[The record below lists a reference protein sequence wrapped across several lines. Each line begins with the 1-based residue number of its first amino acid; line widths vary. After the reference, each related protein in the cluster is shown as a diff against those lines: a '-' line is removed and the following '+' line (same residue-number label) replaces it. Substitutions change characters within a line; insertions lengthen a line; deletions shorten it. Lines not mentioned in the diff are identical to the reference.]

1 MKASCDTM
9 TKVILDSKVWV
20 NLLSSLGENITD
32 VVINA
37 SAPST
42 IEYHAAH
49 STYYVH
55 YKVTHENSVKRGG
68 NLTITD
74 MKKTLTFLKN
84 CKGDVT
90 VQQSVSK
97 LSLKCNNKKMTIPL
111 LNCKSAQ
118 LAPTM
123 SSLVE
128 NSRKGQWI
136 GFGRGTFTTHGT
148 VNFGDLI
155 DGAKIAKS
163 LSVNSEF
170 LIKSNAE
177 EKELILHAFKT
188 GGTSII
194 CNTEIKDAQGPN
206 HTTSSSFGSWLLGCL
221 TMLDGNVD
229 STIHCGDSMV
239 LAIEQSGEGWERTI
253 IVLDQDVA

>member
-1 MKASCDTM
+1 MKAFCDTM
-9 TKVILDSKVWV
+9 TKVILETKLWMK
-20 NLLSSLGENITD
+20 LLSSLGDNITD

-37 SAPST
+37 STPNVL
-42 IEYHAAH
+42 EYHAAH
-49 STYYVH
+49 STHYVH
-55 YKVTHENSVKRGG
+55 YKTTHENSVKRGG

-90 VQQSVSK
+90 MQQSASK
-97 LSLKCNNKKMTIPL
+97 LSLKCENKMMSIPI

-128 NSRKGQWI
+128 KSRKGHWVS
-136 GFGRGTFTTHGT
+136 FGKGTFTTHGT
-148 VNFGDLI
+148 VDFSDLI

-163 LSVNSEF
+163 LSVNSDF
-170 LIKSNAE
+170 LIKANAE

-194 CNTEIKDAQGPN
+194 CNTELKNAQGPN
-206 HTTSSSFGSWLLGCL
+206 HTISSSFGSWLLGCL
-221 TMLDGNVD
+221 TMLDGNVE
-229 STIHCGDSMV
+229 STIHTGDSMV